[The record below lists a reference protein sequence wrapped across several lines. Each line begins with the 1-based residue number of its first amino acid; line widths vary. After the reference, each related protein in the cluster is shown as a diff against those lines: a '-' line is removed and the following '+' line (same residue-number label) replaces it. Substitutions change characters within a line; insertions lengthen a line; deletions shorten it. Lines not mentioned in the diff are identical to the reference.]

1 MLLCLFFTVPL
12 IAAGPAYPVRVSSN
26 HRYLVDQKGTPFL
39 IQGDAGWSIIVGL
52 PTEQQVKQYLANRSK
67 KGFNTIVVNLIEHKF
82 CKNPPRN
89 ADGEAP
95 FLTPGDFTTP
105 NEKYFAHADWV
116 IRRAADYG
124 IQVLLAPFYLGYEG
138 TDEGWYQEVLAN
150 GPERCLKW
158 GMYLGKRY
166 RDFDNIIWVVGNDH
180 NPGPA
185 REDVDM
191 AVVGIKVN
199 DPRHLITA
207 QCAPENS
214 AVDQYGDS
222 TWLDLNST
230 YTYQLVHD
238 SLLRDFNRKPVIP
251 YFLIESTYEGEHN
264 ASQVQIRRQAYWA
277 DLSGSTGQVF
287 GNKPIWLF
295 DPGWEEAMDGPGSQA
310 MAYLNELFHSRPW
323 YKLVPDQ
330 AHRVVTGGLG
340 ELTGLDYVAAAFAED
355 QTNVMAYLP
364 TSRTVTVDMT
374 KITGDSAT
382 GWWFNPRDGTATR
395 IGDFATK
402 GSRQFTPP
410 APGDWVLVIDEATL
424 GLPAPGSK
432 RLTDMN

>member
-1 MLLCLFFTVPL
+1 
-12 IAAGPAYPVRVSSN
+12 VSSN
-26 HRYLVDQKGTPFL
+26 HRYLVDQNGIPFL

-52 PTEQQVKQYLANRSK
+52 STGQQVERYLANRSK
-67 KGFNTIVVNLIEHKF
+67 KGFNTIIVNLIEKKF

-89 ADGEAP
+89 AAGEAP
-95 FLTPGDFTTP
+95 FETPGDFTTP

-124 IQVLLAPFYLGYEG
+124 IQVLLDPLYLGISHDG
-138 TDEGWYQEVLAN
+138 SDGWYNEVLAN

-158 GMYLGKRY
+158 GIYLGKRY
-166 RDFDNIIWVVGNDH
+166 RDFDNIIWVVGSDH

-185 REDVDM
+185 REDMDM
-191 AVVGIKVN
+191 AMLGLKLN

-222 TWLDLNST
+222 TWLSLNAT
-230 YTYQLVHD
+230 YTYQIVHE
-238 SLLRDFNRKPVIP
+238 SLLRDFNRRPVRP

-264 ASQVQIRRQAYWA
+264 APEVQIRRQAYWA

-287 GNKPIWLF
+287 GNNPLWHFDSPGFFEAFASGVQPAKKPT
-295 DPGWEEAMDGPGSQA
+295 WEEAMDGPGSQA
-310 MAYLNELFHSRPW
+310 MAYLNELFHSRSW

-340 ELTGLDYVAAAFAED
+340 EFTGLDYLTAALTED
-355 QTNVMAYLP
+355 QTTLIAYLP

-374 KITGDSAT
+374 KVAGQSTTA
-382 GWWFNPRDGTATR
+382 WWFNPRDGTSTR
-395 IGDFATK
+395 IGEFATQ

-410 APGDWVLVIDEATL
+410 APGDWVLVIDEAAL
-424 GLPAPGSK
+424 GLPAPGSR
-432 RLTDMN
+432 RLPDMN